1 MRDTHKFLTVYLVL
15 CFLALTSFLGLDY
28 IAWKK
33 QEKSFV
39 FSFFPKKKKISE
51 NQKNLIHIVDQ
62 MLVSTQIPE
71 KGINKYTDK
80 QGICHIMVSLDRE
93 KYSLLE
99 KNLEESFFKINAT
112 IQKKRE
118 QQEKEKKYLL
128 WEVKKKGEIPL
139 FLLFSIEPEK
149 EKKPE
154 VFHAPKNSAAL
165 IIDDMGYSM
174 DNIKDLCSMKKDL
187 TIAVLPYSPYAE
199 ETANLAHHNGLEV
212 ILHLPL
218 ESMNNIYDNEHTLGL
233 INSRMDQKEILE
245 VLNANLKM
253 VPFISGVN
261 THMGSKATKDK
272 MLMGII
278 LESIKESHLYF
289 IDSRTTP
296 NSVAYDIAQKM
307 KIPSAYRHIFLD
319 SKTQPEYIKNQ
330 LIKLFKTAEKNGK
343 AVGICHPFPETLQVL
358 KENIHQADKYN
369 VSLVFASQIVH

>member
-15 CFLALTSFLGLDY
+15 CCLALTSFLGLDY

-39 FSFFPKKKKISE
+39 FSFFSKKKKISE

-118 QQEKEKKYLL
+118 RQEKEKKYLL

-154 VFHAPKNSAAL
+154 LFYAPKNSAAL

-261 THMGSKATKDK
+261 THMGSKVTKDK

-278 LESIKESHLYF
+278 LESIKESPLYF

-296 NSVAYDIAQKM
+296 YSVAYDTAQKM

-319 SKTQPEYIKNQ
+319 SKTEPEYIKNQ

-369 VSLVFASQIVH
+369 VSLVFASQIVQ

>member
-15 CFLALTSFLGLDY
+15 CCLALTSFLGLDY

-39 FSFFPKKKKISE
+39 FSFFSKKKKISE

-62 MLVSTQIPE
+62 MLISTQIPE

-80 QGICHIMVSLDRE
+80 QGICHIMDSLDIE

-99 KNLEESFFKINAT
+99 KNLEESFFEINAT

-118 QQEKEKKYLL
+118 QQKKEKKYLL
-128 WEVKKKGEIPL
+128 WEVKKKGEILL

-154 VFHAPKNSAAL
+154 LFYAPKNSAAL

-218 ESMNNIYDNEHTLGL
+218 ESMNNIYDNNHTLGI

-245 VLNANLKM
+245 VLNAN
-253 VPFISGVN
+253 
-261 THMGSKATKDK
+261 
-272 MLMGII
+272 
-278 LESIKESHLYF
+278 
-289 IDSRTTP
+289 
-296 NSVAYDIAQKM
+296 
-307 KIPSAYRHIFLD
+307 
-319 SKTQPEYIKNQ
+319 
-330 LIKLFKTAEKNGK
+330 
-343 AVGICHPFPETLQVL
+343 
-358 KENIHQADKYN
+358 
-369 VSLVFASQIVH
+369 